1 MPTSPYLESSLAR
14 WSDRGVL
21 VRRDVE
27 LLLEGLQLKGHLLNG
42 LRDRISQHRS
52 EDMAQF
58 EESRREA
65 QTQWEER
72 LKRLEEWIGTQA
84 GFRQSTEK
92 LKTWST
98 AAQWFDNAQTIAV
111 RYRTSTLEPKMEK
124 LENRLVDLTEGLIR
138 WSERL
143 LEKETEL
150 HTFMDRETN
159 KGVEIFVSSARKR
172 PYLDFVYAEREEEG
186 RLSREIKLLRLG
198 TQNILAR
205 FARADRWASD
215 KVRSNPAQFEVRK
228 TQLLNMWR
236 SFQTRSQALQNEM
249 PIRETAFDEGRRR
262 LRWIYESIQRMR
274 VLDDVVVPPKRKPLL
289 YRLFNIN
296 DD

>member
-1 MPTSPYLESSLAR
+1 MP
-14 WSDRGVL
+14 
-21 VRRDVE
+21 
-27 LLLEGLQLKGHLLNG
+27 
-42 LRDRISQHRS
+42 
-52 EDMAQF
+52 
-58 EESRREA
+58 
-65 QTQWEER
+65 
-72 LKRLEEWIGTQA
+72 
-84 GFRQSTEK
+84 
-92 LKTWST
+92 
-98 AAQWFDNAQTIAV
+98 
-111 RYRTSTLEPKMEK
+111 
-124 LENRLVDLTEGLIR
+124 
-138 WSERL
+138 
-143 LEKETEL
+143 
-150 HTFMDRETN
+150 
-159 KGVEIFVSSARKR
+159 